1 MNILKSAIKS
11 VQLDTKAVIIAV
23 TKATLARIQEFE
35 QGSGESAERLTFEI
49 SQIQK
54 KKEDVLAAFFDK
66 TITKEEMRMMNERF
80 DRQSADL
87 SARLHAARQRELLSY
102 ETASLKADVREY
114 LNEFAA
120 AEQNEAFLRS
130 TLGCLVVHPNRQL
143 ELQLNLLPQK
153 WRFVLDSM
161 ADLHCRSDING
172 CHYDAS
178 VPISVSS
185 PFNSSKGME

>member
-1 MNILKSAIKS
+1 
-11 VQLDTKAVIIAV
+11 
-23 TKATLARIQEFE
+23 
-35 QGSGESAERLTFEI
+35 
-49 SQIQK
+49 
-54 KKEDVLAAFFDK
+54 
-66 TITKEEMRMMNERF
+66 MMNERF

-161 ADLHCRSDING
+161 ADLHCRSDKNG
-172 CHYDAS
+172 CHYDPS
-178 VPISVSS
+178 VPMSVRS
-185 PFNSSKGME
+185 PFNSSKGIL